1 MSVATLS
8 LALCVSVDREKGGK
22 CSYIITGS
30 LCECG
35 QGKGGECSYIITGSL
50 CECGQGKGR

>member
-22 CSYIITGS
+22 CSYIITDS

-35 QGKGGECSYIITGSL
+35 QGKGGECSYIITG
-50 CECGQGKGR
+50 K